1 MRRLASFSRSSV
13 VAAVLTLTLAAP
25 AVAQDA
31 QSVLEA
37 MAAAQAERWAD
48 VNNYTVVKSVE
59 AAGGLETPQYFVK
72 MDVDGQ
78 PTFRLVPPPVYERE
92 MLEGAGFPPPGPE
105 QYEAMATA
113 YDMLG
118 SALEQGG
125 GDQPPM
131 PGVSQ
136 MTSQMSAFLRE
147 GAEGVRNLDDGTS
160 DAEQAAAD
168 MSAFAARA
176 RLVGVEPVLAHPD
189 GMMRDAYHL
198 VVEDVGMTQETGG
211 GSFTLHTA
219 SMWIDT
225 EHYVPYRLLME
236 GEVESD
242 GRRSPLTIERLDL
255 DYRVHGPL
263 YVAHREV
270 GRLSGIMSAMSDSE
284 RREMEDARE
293 QLADAERQLAEMP
306 DGAAKAMAQ
315 RMMGPRLEEIRRM
328 LEGEAFGSAM
338 NVSSVAVNE
347 GPPTPYGLGRLALRG
362 THGAV
367 TMAVE
372 PGGDGEP
379 LFAELSVASG
389 LSGAG
394 EATFSLLGNVPFP
407 EEGGAIPVVNASG
420 SVPHDD
426 GTQLS
431 IDSAT
436 GSIEVVVRTETRIA
450 GTFDAMLTGTDAS
463 GAEVAVPVEGTF
475 DSGAPAG
482 PFQAPRGSP
491 IPAMFRPGG

>member
-1 MRRLASFSRSSV
+1 MRKLASFSGPSV
-13 VAAVLTLTLAAP
+13 IALLLTLPSP
-25 AVAQDA
+25 ALAQDA
-31 QSVLEA
+31 QSILESVA
-37 MAAAQAERWAD
+37 DAQAERWANVD
-48 VNNYTVVKSVE
+48 NYTVVKSVE

-72 MDVDGQ
+72 MEVDGE

-92 MLEGAGFPPPGPE
+92 MLEAAGFPPPGPE
-105 QYEAMATA
+105 FYEGLAMG
-113 YDMLG
+113 YDLLG
-118 SALEQGG
+118 PVLEQGG

-131 PGVSQ
+131 PGVTE
-136 MTSQMSAFLRE
+136 MTTQISAVLRE
-147 GAEGVRNLDDGTS
+147 GADAVRNLDDGTA
-160 DAEQAAAD
+160 DAEQAVAD
-168 MSAFAARA
+168 MSAFAERA

-189 GMMRDAYHL
+189 GAMRDAYHL

-284 RREMEDARE
+284 RREMEEARRE
-293 QLADAERQLAEMP
+293 LAEAERQMAEMP

-315 RMMGPRLEEIRRM
+315 RMMGPRIEEMRRM
-328 LEGEAFGSAM
+328 LDGEAFESAM
-338 NVSSVAVNE
+338 NVSTVAVNE

-362 THGAV
+362 THGAM
-367 TMAVE
+367 TMALE
-372 PGGDGEP
+372 RGDEGEP
-379 LFAELSVASG
+379 LVAELSILSG

-394 EATFSLLGNVPFP
+394 EATFSLLGNLPFP
-407 EEGGAIPVVNASG
+407 EVGGAIPVVDASG
-420 SVPHDD
+420 SLPHDD
-426 GTQLS
+426 GTRVS

-450 GTFDAMLTGTDAS
+450 GTFDALLTVTDAN
-463 GAEVAVPVEGTF
+463 GAEVTVPIEGTF
-475 DSGAPAG
+475 DSGAPTG
-482 PFQAPRGSP
+482 PLQAPRGSP